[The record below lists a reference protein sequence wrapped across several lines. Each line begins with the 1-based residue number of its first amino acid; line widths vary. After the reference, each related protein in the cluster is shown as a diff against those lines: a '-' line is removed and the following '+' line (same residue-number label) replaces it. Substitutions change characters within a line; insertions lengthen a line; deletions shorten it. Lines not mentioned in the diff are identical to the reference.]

1 MKKILIFGNLL
12 CFFSLALAHGGGQ
25 DSQGGHFDTSVDVL
39 PELKHW
45 DSKTLL
51 LQQGLWD
58 QQQLLAFPK
67 VGKSYA
73 TSAIGGRPHL

>member
-1 MKKILIFGNLL
+1 MKKILIFGSLF
-12 CFFSLALAHGGGQ
+12 CSFSLAIAHGGGQ

-39 PELKHW
+39 PKLKLM

-58 QQQLLAFPK
+58 QQ
-67 VGKSYA
+67 
-73 TSAIGGRPHL
+73 